1 MGEII
6 AISIK
11 DWFAIDWHLAI
22 IKKWGK
28 AGVQLEEVAKVS
40 IEPQTLAGLT
50 LVVTGSL
57 IDFTRD
63 GVNEVIAA
71 HGGKSSSSISKKT
84 DYLVAGDAP
93 GSKLTKAEELG
104 VRVLNESEF
113 KTLLAKGAAGLR

>member
-1 MGEII
+1 M
-6 AISIK
+6 
-11 DWFAIDWHLAI
+11 AI

-28 AGVQLEEVAKVS
+28 AGVQLEEVAKES
-40 IEPQTLAGLT
+40 SEPQTLAGLT

-63 GVNEVIAA
+63 GVNEVIVA

-84 DYLVAGDAP
+84 DYLVVGDSP
-93 GSKLTKAEELG
+93 GSKLAKAEELG

-113 KTLLAKGAAGLR
+113 KTLLAKGSAGLR